1 MINGDNQCDLNLAV
15 SSPACF
21 ERTAE
26 STGESDDTSKGKNEL
41 INMKIII
48 IPDLILLIGQQQ

>member
-1 MINGDNQCDLNLAV
+1 MPLVVNGDNQCDLNLAV

-26 STGESDDTSKGKNEL
+26 STHESDDSSKGKQ
-41 INMKIII
+41 MSVSM
-48 IPDLILLIGQQQ
+48 